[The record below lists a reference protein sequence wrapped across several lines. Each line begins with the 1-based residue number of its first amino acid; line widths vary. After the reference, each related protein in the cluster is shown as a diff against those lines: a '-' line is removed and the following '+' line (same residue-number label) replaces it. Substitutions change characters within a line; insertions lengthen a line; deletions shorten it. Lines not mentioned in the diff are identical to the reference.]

1 MKSSA
6 SRLRHPLVRFIGAFV
21 LLMGLFYLLA
31 ATRSYDQWVFEPY
44 VEWSAEASAGLL
56 RWIGYREV
64 TVRGASLTSPR
75 VNLEIDRGCDGIE
88 PTALFLALILAFP
101 APFRR
106 KLPALVLGIPLLVG
120 VNLARVASLYL
131 VGLHYP
137 RLFHVMHVD
146 VWQMLF
152 ILVAITIWAGW
163 LQWATGALSRRPA
176 PA

>member
-1 MKSSA
+1 MVRRSA
-6 SRLRHPLVRFIGAFV
+6 G
-21 LLMGLFYLLA
+21 
-31 ATRSYDQWVFEPY
+31 
-44 VEWSAEASAGLL
+44 WSAEASAGLL

-75 VNLEIDRGCDGIE
+75 VHLQIDRGCDGIE

-120 VNLARVASLYL
+120 LNLARVASLYL
-131 VGLHYP
+131 VGVYYP

-146 VWQMLF
+146 VWQAIFIFLAILF
-152 ILVAITIWAGW
+152 WVIWA
-163 LQWATGALSRRPA
+163 LWATKPKVVPDEAEPA
-176 PA
+176 TA